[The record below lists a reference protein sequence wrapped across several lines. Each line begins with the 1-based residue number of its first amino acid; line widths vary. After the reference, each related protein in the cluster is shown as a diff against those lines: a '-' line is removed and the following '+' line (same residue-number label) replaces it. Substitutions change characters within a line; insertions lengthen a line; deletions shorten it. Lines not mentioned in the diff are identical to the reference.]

1 MARIRFN
8 PNSNKSQGLKLL
20 KEELRLRGHDVKE
33 IKVRNSLYRPH
44 PSDIIICWGVPKS
57 HYPGELNGNAANAA
71 NKLKAFQ
78 MMVHNGLRWSTSVE
92 EAKTWRL
99 TYCRTLLS
107 ASQGKGIVVAQS
119 PAEVVPAPL
128 YTKGIVEVEGEY
140 RVHVFD
146 GQVIDFAK
154 KMRMNSDRLTEEGIT
169 ANPLIRNFENGY
181 IFGRDG
187 VTLNSEV
194 ARVAIESVED
204 LGMQFGAVDLV
215 LSSRSGKAFTLEVNS
230 APGLMGST
238 VDKYASAIGDYI
250 QHRSFND
257 QTQRH

>member
-128 YTKGIVEVEGEY
+128 YTKGIREVEGEY
-140 RVHVFD
+140 RVHVFN

-169 ANPLIRNFENGY
+169 ANPLIRNLENGY

-187 VTLNSEV
+187 VTIDDSIKQV
-194 ARVAIESVED
+194 ALEAVED
-204 LGMQFGAVDLV
+204 LQLDFGAVDIV
-215 LSSRSGKAFTLEVNS
+215 KSAYSGKSFVIEVNT
-230 APGLMGST
+230 AAGLMGST
-238 VDKYASAIGDYI
+238 VLAYASAIEDYI
-250 QHRSFND
+250 R
-257 QTQRH
+257 

>member
-8 PNSNKSQGLKLL
+8 PNSNRSQGLKLL

-44 PSDIIICWGVPKS
+44 PSDIIICWGVAKS

-78 MMVHNGLRWSTSVE
+78 MMTRNGLRWTTSIE
-92 EAKTWRL
+92 EAKTYRL
-99 TYCRTLLS
+99 CYCRTLLS

-119 PAEVVPAPL
+119 SAEVVPAPL
-128 YTKGIVEVEGEY
+128 YTKGIREVEGEY
-140 RVHVFD
+140 RVHVFN

-169 ANPLIRNFENGY
+169 ANPLIRNLENGY

-187 VTLNSEV
+187 VTIDDSIKQV
-194 ARVAIESVED
+194 ALEAVED
-204 LGMQFGAVDLV
+204 LQLDFGAVDIV
-215 LSSRSGKAFTLEVNS
+215 KSAYSGKSFVIEVNT
-230 APGLMGST
+230 APGVTGST
-238 VDKYASAIGDYI
+238 VLAYASAVEGLVS
-250 QHRSFND
+250 R
-257 QTQRH
+257 